1 MIEPTKKIPKKSIEQ
16 KGFERFGGLTDK
28 VGGSLTPFM
37 DKLFGRWLSSPA
49 QQDWVVDSE
58 WAKIEQEPIRAR
70 KLLFGIF
77 LTIIAIIVWAGF
89 APLDEVTRGEGKV
102 IPSQQLQIIQ
112 SMDGG
117 IVEKILVHE
126 GDIVEVGDLLV
137 RIDETRFTSNLEES
151 RAQYYALSGET
162 ARLMALTNQS
172 ELAFSQELIQNAPKV
187 VKQES
192 QLYQSNLA
200 ELNEQVA
207 IHKQQLQQRLQD
219 LADSQSAQKQYSTSL
234 RLSQRELKV
243 TKPLLLSGAVSDID
257 IIRLE
262 REIANAQGE
271 LSRAEASILR
281 SESAIKEAR
290 NKIQEVQLSMMNKW
304 RTRLSE
310 VASKLNSIIAAET
323 GLVDKVRQAE
333 IRSPVRG
340 IIQRL
345 LINTRGGVI
354 SPGREVMEITPLDDQ
369 LMVEARVNPKD
380 IAFIRPGQPAII
392 KLTAYDFSIYGGL
405 DAEVVHISSDSMTD
419 EKENTY
425 YLVRLKTIQK
435 PDEIGLKIM
444 PGLTAQVDILT
455 GKKTVLEYLIKP
467 VLKATSQSMTER

>member
-1 MIEPTKKIPKKSIEQ
+1 MSQPTKNLPQKSVEQ
-16 KGFERFGGLTDK
+16 KGFERFGGVTDK
-28 VGGSLTPFM
+28 VGNSLTPFM
-37 DKLFGRWLSSPA
+37 DKLFGRWLASPA
-49 QQDWVVDSE
+49 QHDWVVDSE
-58 WAKIEQEPIRAR
+58 WAQIEQEPIRAR
-70 KLLFGIF
+70 KLLFGLV
-77 LTIIAIIVWAGF
+77 LTIIAMLVWAGF
-89 APLDEVTRGEGKV
+89 APLDEVTRGDGKV
-102 IPSQQLQIIQ
+102 IPSQQLQVIQ

-117 IVEKILVHE
+117 IVEKILVRE

-162 ARLMALTNQS
+162 TRLMALTNKTK
-172 ELAFSQELIQNAPKV
+172 LLFSQELMESSPDI
-187 VKQES
+187 VKQET

-200 ELNEQVA
+200 ELNEQIA
-207 IHKQQLQQRLQD
+207 IHNQQLQQRQQD
-219 LADSQSAQKQYSTSL
+219 LMDAQSAQKQHAISL
-234 RLSQRELKV
+234 KLSQKELNV
-243 TKPLLLSGAVSDID
+243 TRPLLLSGAVSDID

-281 SESAIKEAR
+281 SKSAINEAR
-290 NKIQEVQLSMMNKW
+290 NKIQEVQLSSTNKW
-304 RTRLSE
+304 RTRLAE
-310 VASKLNSIIAAET
+310 VSSKLSSIVAAET

-340 IIQRL
+340 TIQRL
-345 LINTRGGVI
+345 LVNTRGGVI

-369 LMVEARVNPKD
+369 LMVEARINPKD
-380 IAFIRPGQPAII
+380 IAFIRPGQPALI

-405 DAEVVHISSDSMTD
+405 DAEVVHISSDSMKD

-425 YLVRLKTIQK
+425 YLVRLKTTQN

-467 VLKATSQSMTER
+467 VLKATSMAMTER